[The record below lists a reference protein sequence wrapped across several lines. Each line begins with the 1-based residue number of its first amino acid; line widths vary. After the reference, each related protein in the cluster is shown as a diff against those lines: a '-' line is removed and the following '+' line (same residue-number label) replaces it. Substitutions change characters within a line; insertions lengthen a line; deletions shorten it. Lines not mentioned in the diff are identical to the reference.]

1 MIWWTPIVV
10 VGLMLLKRD
19 SLCQGFSFKLMQ
31 TNVTAKEGEC
41 VQIKCTGSSDVN
53 VKSSSWVWFKNAN
66 FNKALEKFQ
75 GTVVYNRST
84 NKVHQDFEGRVTV
97 GLPKSPYTNEEW
109 DLKICCLRMSD
120 SGNYSFR
127 YEGTPLFHT
136 EPAAKLQ
143 VNENPCK
150 VSFQTSKICLSESD
164 EAVFNC
170 STASS
175 SCGTRP
181 NITGLPTHAHLNRNS
196 STSTVARLRVVST
209 DHQTVLS
216 CGVPGLI
223 NECLRQNIALTV
235 QYTPREPVLT
245 GTGTNVTLGESLTL
259 TCSAEA
265 FPAPTVY
272 TWFLLHKEDWKN
284 GTTATHSPG
293 WLSRTTSNDRLEIER
308 AARADH
314 GCYHCSASN
323 LLGRG
328 EDSSSY
334 CVEVLFAPAPP
345 VLSVVKV
352 ATEGE
357 EITIHCNVESWPL
370 PSSLNLSWSSAEEDP
385 SMHHLLHRVSN
396 AASLTKRLTVTSASA
411 GRYTCRAQN
420 TQGSN
425 QSETDLT
432 VNYAPQNVSVT
443 ATSLELTEG
452 NTLELLCEAKS
463 VPAVSHYSW
472 TRTRT
477 SAGQEE
483 VVGSDQKLN
492 LTSVTSADH
501 GGYRC
506 TAQNQVGSRVS
517 REVGVTVKY
526 APKNA
531 TITVLSGQEYDA
543 GAPIQ
548 LSCRST
554 SYPAVDS
561 YKWYKKRN
569 NLSNV
574 ETVQSGQNL
583 TVHPDHPGIYH
594 CYASNTLGG
603 TDSNPVRLFLNT
615 RRLVEILWA
624 IPFVCILVLGVITYL
639 VCRHKRKKL
648 VAEGSPD
655 PLSRP
660 VTPITDARGSRDD
673 LLPNQGRSH
682 TCHAFSQAPQSTAA
696 GAERL
701 SDHDTVYSTVK
712 LPTGKQPIRG
722 DHSYAGDEVNYA
734 SLHFPTQGLQGCS
747 PPPAAM
753 ENDVYSKIAN
763 KNYENLDEEDNQ
775 MVDIELNYS
784 QVTFTAKKSKTRKTK
799 KTTR

>member
-19 SLCQGFSFKLMQ
+19 SLCQGFSFKLIE

-41 VQIKCTGSSDVN
+41 VQIECISDYISD
-53 VKSSSWVWFKNAN
+53 KSPIWFWFKNAN
-66 FNKALEKFQ
+66 FNTTFKKFQ
-75 GTVVYNRST
+75 GYTLVYNSST

-97 GLPKSPYTNEEW
+97 GSPKSPYGNKKW
-109 DLKICCLRMSD
+109 DLEICCLRMSD

-127 YEGTPLFHT
+127 YEGVQLFHT
-136 EPAAKLQ
+136 EPVAKLQ

-150 VSFQTSKICLSESD
+150 VSFQTSKTYLNESD
-164 EAVFNC
+164 VAVFNC

-175 SCGTRP
+175 LCGKRP

-196 STSTVARLRVVST
+196 STSTVARLTVVST
-209 DHQTVLS
+209 DNQTVLS

-223 NECLRQNIALTV
+223 DECVRQNVTLTV
-235 QYTPREPVLT
+235 QYTPRKPVLS
-245 GTGTNVTLGESLTL
+245 GTGKNVTLGESLTL

-272 TWFLLHKEDWKN
+272 TWFLHKDWKN
-284 GTTATHSPG
+284 GTTHSPG
-293 WLSRTTSNDRLEIER
+293 WLNGTSNDRLEIEGVT
-308 AARADH
+308 RADH

-334 CVEVLFAPAPP
+334 CVEVLFAPALP
-345 VLSVVKV
+345 VLSMVKL

-357 EITIHCNVESWPL
+357 EITIRCNVESWPL
-370 PSSLNLSWSSAEEDP
+370 PSSLNLSWSSTKDL

-396 AASLTKRLTVTSASA
+396 AASLTKRLNVTSASA

-425 QSETDLT
+425 QLETDLT

-443 ATSLELTEG
+443 AKSLELTEG
-452 NTLELLCEAKS
+452 NTLELFCEAKS
-463 VPAVSHYSW
+463 FPTVSNYSW

-477 SAGQEE
+477 STGQEE

-492 LTSVTSADH
+492 LMSVTSADH

-506 TAQNQVGSRVS
+506 RAQNLVGSRVS

-531 TITVLSGQEYDA
+531 TITVLSGQVYDA

-554 SYPAVDS
+554 SYPPVNW
-561 YKWYKKRN
+561 YKWYKKLN
-569 NLSNV
+569 NFSNV
-574 ETVQSGQNL
+574 EPVPGGQNL
-583 TVHPDHPGIYH
+583 TVRPDHPGIYH
-594 CYASNTLGG
+594 CYASNEIGG

-615 RRLVEILWA
+615 RHLVEILWA
-624 IPFVCILVLGVITYL
+624 IPFVCILVLAVIIYL

-648 VAEGSPD
+648 VSEGSPD
-655 PLSRP
+655 PLSCP
-660 VTPITDARGSRDD
+660 VTPITDACGSRDD

-682 TCHAFSQAPQSTAA
+682 TCHAFSQAPLSTAA

-701 SDHDTVYSTVK
+701 SDNDTVYSTVK

-747 PPPAAM
+747 PPAAM

-784 QVTFTAKKSKTRKTK
+784 QVTFMAKKTKTRKTK